1 MKKDI
6 KWLVQMIKDEREIL
20 RKRFES
26 GKGTPNQIAF
36 DEGRDWTL
44 AHVLRMMYYPNKL
57 EELSKELP
65 EKVVVPQ
72 FVADEFDYNK
82 NPYWEVDESKDVSHI
97 LRCAFGNEGKPS
109 DFLDWVR
116 ENPEDYVMAVRNGC
130 EVEEEPLYRALIKGH
145 ELIDSAKSYW
155 YFNMPNDRVFISNL
169 YSTYS
174 NFITEMTKAEWNKVG
189 INELNADFVKV
200 DE

>member
-109 DFLDWVR
+109 VFLDWVR
-116 ENPEDYVMAVRNGC
+116 ENPEDYVMAVRNGY
-130 EVEEEPLYRALIKGH
+130 EVEEESLYRALIKGH

>member
-6 KWLVQMIKDEREIL
+6 KWLVQMINDEREIL
-20 RKRFES
+20 RQRFES

-82 NPYWEVDESKDVSHI
+82 NPYWEADESKDVSRI
-97 LRCAFGNEGKPS
+97 LKCAFGNEGKPS

-155 YFNMPNDRVFISNL
+155 YFNKAVDGVFISNV
-169 YSTYS
+169 YNTYH
-174 NFITEMTKAEWNKVG
+174 NFLWEMTKAEWNKLG

>member
-6 KWLVQMIKDEREIL
+6 KWLVQMINDEREIL
-20 RKRFES
+20 RQRFES

-82 NPYWEVDESKDVSHI
+82 NPYWEVDESKDVFHI

-155 YFNMPNDRVFISNL
+155 YFDMSNDRVFISNL
-169 YSTYS
+169 YSIYS

>member
-6 KWLVQMIKDEREIL
+6 EWLVKMINEELDIL
-20 RKRFES
+20 QQRLVS
-26 GKGTPNQIAF
+26 GKGTPNQNTF
-36 DEGRDWTL
+36 DEGRGWAL
-44 AHVLRMMYYPNKL
+44 NHVLRMMYYPDKL

-65 EKVVVPQ
+65 VKVVVPQ

-155 YFNMPNDRVFISNL
+155 YFNMSNDRVFISNL
-169 YSTYS
+169 YSIYS

>member
-6 KWLVQMIKDEREIL
+6 KWLVQMINDEREIL
-20 RKRFES
+20 RQRFES

-155 YFNMPNDRVFISNL
+155 YFDMSNDRVFISNL
-169 YSTYS
+169 YSIYS

>member
-6 KWLVQMIKDEREIL
+6 EWLVKMINEELDIL
-20 RKRFES
+20 QQRLVS
-26 GKGTPNQIAF
+26 GKGTPNQNTF
-36 DEGRDWTL
+36 DEGRGWAL
-44 AHVLRMMYYPNKL
+44 NHVLRMMYYPDKL

-65 EKVVVPQ
+65 VKVVVPQ

-109 DFLDWVR
+109 EFLDWVR

-130 EVEEEPLYRALIKGH
+130 EVEEEQKYYVDLDTAAYVAKWNGNDQVDIYTDGISGSDDYEFYLTEQEIK
-145 ELIDSAKSYW
+145 DFDPRYW
-155 YFNMPNDRVFISNL
+155 AF
-169 YSTYS
+169 
-174 NFITEMTKAEWNKVG
+174 AEPVEKENK
-189 INELNADFVKV
+189 
-200 DE
+200 